1 MDTWTPLTTEEY
13 IKKVMEQ
20 EKPQKGANTKQ
31 VAGSHYQRDI
41 QPWDIIQCWGLGF
54 WRGNV
59 VKYVLRS
66 PEKSGKEDLE
76 KAKHYLEFLIEN
88 YDDLDP
94 KNM

>member
-1 MDTWTPLTTEEY
+1 MLSTTEY
-13 IKKVMEQ
+13 IEKIMEQ
-20 EKPQKGANTKQ
+20 EKHGYPAKQ
-31 VAGSHYQRDI
+31 VGGSHYCDKEI

-59 VKYVLRS
+59 IKYILRS
-66 PEKSGKEDLE
+66 PDKNGKEDLE

-88 YDDLDP
+88 YDSLDI